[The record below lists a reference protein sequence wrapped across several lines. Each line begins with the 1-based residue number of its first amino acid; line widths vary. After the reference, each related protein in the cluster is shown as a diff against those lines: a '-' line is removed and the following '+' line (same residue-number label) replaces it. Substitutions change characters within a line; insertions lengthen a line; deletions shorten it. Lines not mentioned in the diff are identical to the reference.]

1 MLLLAMACLLVGAG
15 ALRKVP
21 MREAGAAPDRL
32 QLGQG
37 HDHPADDGE
46 GAAHIGVG
54 ELMVEKIAGDPISED
69 AAQDDGTSQPDSLH
83 HVRLL
88 PGRLPS
94 IPEPR
99 QGAYVPGQIRVGKRP
114 WTPDVG
120 RLSGA

>member
-46 GAAHIGVG
+46 GAAYIGVG
-54 ELMVEKIAGDPISED
+54 ELMVEKIAGDPIGED

-83 HVRLL
+83 HARLL
-88 PGRLPS
+88 PGRLPL
-94 IPEPR
+94 IPKSR
-99 QGAYVPGQIRVGKRP
+99 QGAYG
-114 WTPDVG
+114 VG
-120 RLSGA
+120 RSAAGAV